1 MRRFLTTL
9 CLSLVLLSTS
19 CTKMFRDELNEIHTE
34 IDDIKSRLDSIC
46 NAMNNNIASL
56 KSIVTAMQNN
66 DYVKSITPIIENG
79 KEVGYEIVFTQSGK
93 ITIYHG
99 KDGAAGDGTDGK
111 DGHTPVIGVK
121 QDVDGKWYWT
131 VDGTWLLD
139 SNGNKVKAVGEDGKD
154 GQDGEDGKDGQ
165 DGEDGNDGQDGED
178 GKDGQNGEDGKD
190 GQDGEDGKDGEDG
203 EDGEDGVTP
212 RLKIV
217 DGYWYVSYDNGETWE
232 PEPLG
237 PATGASGS
245 NGDAFFKDVDYNDES
260 ITLIL
265 ADGTSLTIPTQ
276 KAHDALEARLSKL
289 EVNVSSL
296 QAIITAIQD
305 NDYVKSVTPIL
316 ENGVEV
322 GYEIEFTKSGKIQIY
337 HGESGEDGVT
347 PELPV
352 LTVKMH
358 EEYGLCWWY
367 GDDYVKDPETGK
379 PVRAEA
385 QDGRIPEFRIDE
397 YGDWYVSYDG
407 IHFQYVGQA
416 TGDSFFKSVNEIY
429 AVGEDG
435 KELVDAF
442 GQKIVAYIE
451 IVIFLDKKGNTA
463 TYRLPTEYTLNELA
477 QRVDAL
483 EAQFKSLDAL
493 VNSLTNAEYI
503 KEIVEIYGNTP
514 QVIGYELTL
523 VSLVVENGK
532 FVEKITK
539 KEILL
544 APTSGAVGIK
554 YDGKT
559 RTYYWTINGKELKD
573 DKGNLI
579 PASGPEKII
588 PEVKV
593 EKNEWYFSVDGGKTW
608 IATGISADGA
618 GKPCIDAVEGDNDSD
633 YFKFWLSDGTYI
645 SVPSWKAFENL
656 QKEVTAIKN
665 DINTFNTLL
674 SKQAFVS
681 KVEKDDKTGVVTVY
695 YKSYDNEKG
704 TWTETKGITFQE
716 FTGVET
722 FTKNG
727 VEYWKIGGIETDIRV
742 GHFTPE
748 FVISGG
754 KLYMSLVE
762 KPGNDYT
769 NAKEWKEIGN
779 VGDLGGKTLTGISED
794 KQTGKITFT
803 FSNGDVLVV
812 PSWDWFNKAIAGIQ
826 ADITA
831 ISTFVQ
837 GGKYITDVTEKD
849 GVITIKYRTYDAAV
863 KQWSEEKTEILNK
876 DSYVSTYTEN
886 GVQYWLIAGVKTG
899 IKVEHTHVPAITV
912 NADGEICVDGK
923 ALGHLTNG
931 KHVTDVKTEGEK
943 ITFTFH
949 NGTTVAVPTFEAFQ
963 RLQQTVTAIQD
974 DIAALQTFVQGGK
987 YITDITEANGTI
999 TIKYREYDAQTKKW
1013 GEEKTETLNKDS
1025 YVSTYVENNV
1035 QYWLIAGVKTGI
1047 KVEHTHVPA
1056 ITVNENGE
1064 ICVDGKALGHLTDGN
1079 HVTEVKTEGDK
1090 ITFTFHNGASVA
1102 VPTYAAFVA
1111 LLERVAGIEG
1121 DIAALQTF
1129 VQGGKYITDITEANG
1144 TITIKYREY
1153 DAQTKKWGE
1162 EKTETLNKDSYV
1174 STYVENNVQY
1184 WLIAGVKT
1192 GIKVEHTHVPA
1203 ITVNENG
1210 EICVDG
1216 KALGHLTDGNHV
1228 TEVKTEGD
1236 KITFTFHNG
1245 ASVAV
1250 PTYAAFVALLE
1261 RVAGIESDI
1270 KALQTFVQPGRYITA
1285 VTEKDGVIT
1294 ISYRQYDAVSG
1305 WSEEKTE
1312 VLNKDSYVSTY
1323 VENDVQY
1330 WLIAGVKTGIKVE
1343 HTHVPAITVNEN
1355 GEICVD
1361 GTALGYL
1368 TDGAHVTGVVTTD
1381 NKITITFHN
1390 GASIDVPTYAAFV
1403 ALQETVTGIQ
1413 NDIKVLQ
1420 TFVQDGKYI
1429 TDVTEKDGVITIK
1442 YRTYDAANKMWT
1454 TEQTQV
1460 LNQNSYV
1467 STYTENGVQYW
1478 LIAGQKTGIKVEH
1491 THVPA
1496 ITVNADGQICVDGK
1510 PLEGHL
1516 TDGNHVTEVKTEGD
1530 KITFSFF
1537 NGTFVEVPT
1546 YAAFVALLDR
1556 VAGIEGDIA
1565 ALQTFVQ
1572 GGQYV
1577 TDVTESNGVITIK
1590 YREYDAQT
1598 QQWSTEQTKTLNAD
1612 SYVSTYT
1619 ENGVLYWLIAG
1630 QETDI
1635 KVDHTFVP
1643 EVKIEGGKLYVS
1655 TPDGGWREIGAV
1667 DRTDYVYNI
1676 TEADGMVTI
1685 TYGDDQSISV
1695 PTWAKFQE
1703 LQEAVAKIEG
1713 DIEALQ
1719 TFVQGGQYV
1728 TDVTESNGVI
1738 TIKYREYDAQTQQW
1752 STEQTKTLNADS
1764 YVSTYTENGVL
1775 YWLIAGQETDI
1786 KVDHTFVPEVKIE
1799 GGKLYVS
1806 TPDGG
1811 WREIGAVD
1819 RTDYVYNITE
1829 ADGMVTITYGDG
1841 QSISVPTWAKFQE
1854 LQEAVT
1860 NMKTDLEALNALFA
1874 GDNKF
1879 VTDVKDENGKLIVYY
1894 VTRGANGWTSSS
1906 EAVFNLNSYISVQ
1919 DGYWVINGVKT
1930 EYKVEHPHIPEI
1942 TVNDKGEICVD
1953 GTALGYL
1960 TGGKHV
1966 INVTT
1971 DDVKV
1976 TFTFADGT
1984 SVVLPMY
1991 TELAITGLKSRYLLN
2006 SNTQTIEF
2014 GYTGVKNGDTPQV
2027 FTICENGWSTDTPK
2041 VNDGKVTMKVTAPAG
2056 DAPQGKVLV
2065 FLSYNG
2071 KVVMAQAVLIYLKE
2085 GDIETSGNITGSND
2099 TYNNGTFHLE
2109 WYSRGSFTVTA
2120 SSDYDLE
2127 GAAVEFEYVT
2137 AQNWL
2142 GTTPI
2147 TRSVESFEIYS
2158 DYNTSDALRKAI
2170 VKITLDGTPIAVFN
2184 VEQEGRINLSEDE
2197 TANSYIVAKANDDN
2211 QVAYAFKATKGFNGD
2226 VVSSGTVSKT
2236 GNNISPHPTVVEIG
2250 GDVWISFDISDWN
2263 ESNRYISMNGWK
2275 WHIWCTG
2282 AKPVGDTGILDRNLG
2297 ATSTTD
2303 KGLTYYWGY
2312 PIDNSNYVA
2321 GAGEW
2326 AADKKTASDPCPAG
2340 YKVIGNDRLEGATQ
2354 QNSQQNNPSYI
2365 HNGVTYPANAG
2376 NVAGWTSWN
2385 SATTDYWMSNKT
2397 VFKLTH
2403 NRTSSGIFS
2412 YNYNLTPSV
2421 VNPGDNQTGYVRC
2434 VIK

>member
-1 MRRFLTTL
+1 MRRLLTTL
-9 CLSLVLLSTS
+9 FLSLVLLSTS

-165 DGEDGNDGQDGED
+165 DGEDGN
-178 GKDGQNGEDGKD
+178 DGQNGEDGKD

-385 QDGRIPEFRIDE
+385 QDGRVPEFRIDE

-483 EAQFKSLDAL
+483 EEQFKSLDAL

-812 PSWDWFNKAIAGIQ
+812 PSYDWFNKAIAGIQ

-1035 QYWLIAGVKTGI
+1035 QYWLIAGKKTGI

-1102 VPTYAAFVA
+1102 VPTYAAFV
-1111 LLERVAGIEG
+1111 
-1121 DIAALQTF
+1121 
-1129 VQGGKYITDITEANG
+1129 
-1144 TITIKYREY
+1144 
-1153 DAQTKKWGE
+1153 
-1162 EKTETLNKDSYV
+1162 S
-1174 STYVENNVQY
+1174 
-1184 WLIAGVKT
+1184 
-1192 GIKVEHTHVPA
+1192 
-1203 ITVNENG
+1203 
-1210 EICVDG
+1210 
-1216 KALGHLTDGNHV
+1216 
-1228 TEVKTEGD
+1228 
-1236 KITFTFHNG
+1236 
-1245 ASVAV
+1245 
-1250 PTYAAFVALLE
+1250 LLE

-1323 VENDVQY
+1323 VENNVQY

-1361 GTALGYL
+1361 GKALGYL

-1516 TDGNHVTEVKTEGD
+1516 TDGNHVTEVKTEGG

-1537 NGTFVEVPT
+1537 NGTSVEVPT
-1546 YAAFVALLDR
+1546 YAAFVALLER

-1572 GGQYV
+1572 GGRYI
-1577 TDVTESNGVITIK
+1577 TDITEANGTITIK

-1598 QQWSTEQTKTLNAD
+1598 KKWGEEKTETLNKD
-1612 SYVSTYT
+1612 SYVSTYV
-1619 ENGVLYWLIAG
+1619 ENNVQYWLIAG
-1630 QETDI
+1630 KKTGIKVEHTHVPAITVNENGEICVDGKALGHLTDGNHVTEVKTEGDKITFTFHNGASVAVPTYAAFVSLLERVAGIESDI
-1635 KVDHTFVP
+1635 KALQTFVQP
-1643 EVKIEGGKLYVS
+1643 GRYITAVTEKDGVITISYRQYDAVSGWSEEKTEVLNKDSYVS
-1655 TPDGGWREIGAV
+1655 TYVENNVQYWLIAGVKTGIKVEHTHVPAITVNENGEICVDGEPLEGHL
-1667 DRTDYVYNI
+1667 TDGNHVTEVKTEGDKI
-1676 TEADGMVTI
+1676 TFSFFNGTSVE
-1685 TYGDDQSISV
+1685 V
-1695 PTWAKFQE
+1695 PTYAAFGA
-1703 LQEAVAKIEG
+1703 LQEAVAEIES

-1738 TIKYREYDAQTQQW
+1738 TIKYREYDAQTKQW
-1752 STEQTKTLNADS
+1752 SIEQTKTLNADS

-1775 YWLIAGQETDI
+1775 YWLIAGQQTGIE
-1786 KVDHTFVPEVKIE
+1786 VDHTFVPEVKIE
-1799 GGKLYVS
+1799 DGKLYVS
-1806 TPDGG
+1806 TPDSG

-1860 NMKTDLEALNALFA
+1860 NMQNDLEALNALFA
-1874 GDNKF
+1874 GDNTF
-1879 VTDVKDENGKLIVYY
+1879 VTDVKKENGELIVYY

-1971 DDVKV
+1971 DDVNV

-2120 SSDYDLE
+2120 SSAYDLE
-2127 GAAVEFEYVT
+2127 GAAVEFEYEDEDEGT
-2137 AQNWL
+2137 AKGWL

-2158 DYNTSDALRKAI
+2158 DYNTTSDLRKAI
-2170 VKITLDGTPIAVFN
+2170 VKITLDGTLIAEFN
-2184 VEQEGRINLSEDE
+2184 VEQEGRRNLSETE
-2197 TANSYIVAKANDDN
+2197 TANSYIVAQYNDAN
-2211 QVAYAFKATKGFNGD
+2211 QVAYAFKATKGYEGGA
-2226 VVSSGTVSKT
+2226 VSSGSVSTT
-2236 GNNISPHPTVVEIG
+2236 GNNISAHQTVVKIG
-2250 GDVWISFDISDWN
+2250 DDYWISFDISNWN

-2275 WHIWCTG
+2275 WHIWCTE
-2282 AKPVGDTGILDRNLG
+2282 AETVGDTGILDRNLG

-2312 PIDNSNYVA
+2312 PIDNSNYVD

-2326 AADKKTASDPCPAG
+2326 AADKTASDPCPAG
-2340 YKVIGNDRLEGATQ
+2340 YKVIGNDRLEGAPQ
-2354 QNSQQNNPSYI
+2354 QNSQQNNPSYAY
-2365 HNGVTYPANAG
+2365 NGVTYPANAG
-2376 NVAGWTSWN
+2376 DAGWSGWN
-2385 SATTDYWMSNKT
+2385 SETTDYWMSGKT
-2397 VFKLTH
+2397 VFRLTH
-2403 NRTSSGIFS
+2403 NRTGSIFS
-2412 YNYNLTPSV
+2412 GGYKYNLTPSV
-2421 VNPGDNQTGYVRC
+2421 VTPGDNQIGYVRC
-2434 VIK
+2434 VVIK